1 MEAWFDEESFVKLNL
16 EKLINSSV
24 AVCKYLLFILTPPH
38 PFFFFLILSA
48 SQRATCSL

>member
-38 PFFFFLILSA
+38 PFFFF
-48 SQRATCSL
+48 